1 MLRFVILF
9 HVRQTKERKNGRR
22 CNKKGLEESWSCYLH
37 TLLQVTFMRC
47 SNCSFC
53 ILKGKAIKHFIV
65 RNMVINAAVWD
76 IDEVSV
82 YPWGN
87 IFSIYLYTSVCV
99 FCNMIRLLR
108 RHSIEYVIFP
118 NSYIKTKKKIA
129 DCRNCCIFC
138 AIHSYGEAYLYLAIQ
153 KL

>member
-1 MLRFVILF
+1 
-9 HVRQTKERKNGRR
+9 
-22 CNKKGLEESWSCYLH
+22 
-37 TLLQVTFMRC
+37 
-47 SNCSFC
+47 
-53 ILKGKAIKHFIV
+53 
-65 RNMVINAAVWD
+65 MVINAAVWD

-118 NSYIKTKKKIA
+118 NSYIKTKKKNCGLSQLLHLLCHPLLWWGLSIPRYIEA
-129 DCRNCCIFC
+129 MIWFGTSRN
-138 AIHSYGEAYLYLAIQ
+138 HPRSSSWESSQLYSASPRPMEGW
-153 KL
+153 KESNVVVPK